1 MIYYNGMSRNIT
13 NTGTKIFVNSVSAR
27 TPLELLTP
35 DNTSSTMTLKGLTG
49 FGSEGQIIRTS
60 GSALGYSNVCNLQ
73 NILTTKT
80 GGGLRFY
87 EYTEND
93 GAGTTNLITIGNA
106 TDSIKFIQS
115 DKNIT
120 LPNQTGVVQLA
131 VSVDSPLEM
140 ANDNIQ
146 LKQSLFST
154 ITTAQTTDFIPIFD
168 GDGTTFEKITIAN
181 FKTGINHGTNAPI
194 TNDSI
199 TGNIELDLS
208 TISTAE
214 ISSTSNLLIAS
225 SDKTFYK
232 NTISSLKSFINRD
245 ANLPIFI
252 DNNDEYSF
260 SISQLGS
267 SNGSITSTLI
277 MAEGGNDSSLRKIT
291 FTNLGDTIQPVGFN
305 FGTDVSSSS
314 AVRNFG
320 NSTTDTNVNGKIL
333 YLKSQGTERV
343 NINEY
348 VLTMSNQA
356 SRVRLGSTID
366 TNALTNVNT
375 TSILNSVFDMH
386 LVSSGQTYAGSLNR
400 FCCIAGAS
408 ETETAI
414 FGFAGDSISVSNGG
428 IPNPEDSAT
437 TKPPRKSVFV
447 MTTGTDSAFS
457 IVNRSTT
464 AFSSTIT
471 QFTIKG
477 QDTNFWTD
485 NVIINGSYAGGGTT
499 AKLKLNSSDGV
510 IVSQQDR
517 SIVGRDTN
525 TGFIFL
531 GNAVDNSE
539 LFSSTTFAKIISLS
553 NHLDSNAT
561 NLVLKCASSTRMLI
575 ENSGS
580 KRIIV
585 GEKAEDFGSSASISP
600 KDALYICNKSS
611 TTDFQA
617 CRLGIES
624 RISTKDPVLEMYA
637 NSGTDSTANRGF
649 IFWNNSLNWNIGS
662 DTNAG
667 YTKILNNFWST
678 GGTTSNP
685 LGHYFANCRSDL
697 NQGIRIIWGTDISA
711 TSGTHAWRID
721 IGSPNTNVGG
731 DLHFKYGTNATSITN
746 IVGFISK
753 TATSTGLM
761 NFTGQHRC
769 VPENEELYD
778 NVNNY
783 IGMVVEATGQ
793 YNSIDY
799 ITKETTQIGINTTP
813 AHRNPTTDEWIEE
826 HNEETLMRYKNIE
839 FITTNEPSVNEAQ
852 PIVKL
857 TTSKKS
863 KKVYGVISAKEDG
876 NNREFGVGCFISDLG
891 LREDNRLFINSLGE
905 GGILVC
911 NENGNI
917 ENGDYLC
924 SSSIAGIAMK
934 QDDDLLHNYT
944 IAKSTM
950 DYNFIDSD
958 ERKLIG
964 CTYHCG

>member
-1 MIYYNGMSRNIT
+1 MRDILNSNGINV
-13 NTGTKIFVNSVSAR
+13 FVNTISAQE
-27 TPLELLTP
+27 PLEVETD
-35 DNTSSTMTLKGLTG
+35 DNTSSTMKIKDLNG
-49 FGSEGQIIRTS
+49 FGSAGQIIRSS
-60 GSALGYSNVCNLQ
+60 GTALGYSNVCNLQ
-73 NILTTKT
+73 NILTTKS

-106 TDSIKFIQS
+106 TDSIKFIQG

-131 VSVDSPLEM
+131 VSVDAPLLM
-140 ANDNIQ
+140 ASDNIK
-146 LKQSLFST
+146 LDFST
-154 ITTAQTTDFIPIFD
+154 ISETDPSDDDFLLL
-168 GDGTTFEKITIAN
+168 
-181 FKTGINHGTNAPI
+181 NA
-194 TNDSI
+194 
-199 TGNIELDLS
+199 S
-208 TISTAE
+208 T
-214 ISSTSNLLIAS
+214 SSTSFFKNKYSTFKNGIA
-225 SDKTFYK
+225 
-232 NTISSLKSFINRD
+232 LD
-245 ANLPIFI
+245 ANLPIFK
-252 DNNDEYSF
+252 DSNNKYSF

-267 SNGSITSTLI
+267 SNATSLTSTLI
-277 MAEGGNDSSLRKIT
+277 IAESDSDSALKKLT
-291 FTNLGDTIQPVGFN
+291 FSGLGDLIIPAAIN
-305 FGTDVSSSS
+305 FGTDTTSTNN
-314 AVRNFG
+314 RTFG
-320 NSTTDTNVNGKIL
+320 NSVRDTAINAKTLRFQTQGVEKITL
-333 YLKSQGTERV
+333 LD
-343 NINEY
+343 NL
-348 VLTMSNQA
+348 LTMSN
-356 SRVRLGSTID
+356 SSSMLLLGSSVD
-366 TNALTNVNT
+366 SNALSNVNT
-375 TSILNSVFDMH
+375 TSVISSIHDLHLLSV
-386 LVSSGQTYAGSLNR
+386 GQTYAGSLNR
-400 FCCIAGAS
+400 FCCISGAD

-414 FGFAGDSISVSNGG
+414 FGYAGSNISIANGG
-428 IPNPEDSAT
+428 IPNPEDSNN
-437 TKPPRKSVFV
+437 PRKSVFT
-447 MTTGTDSAFS
+447 MTTGTDSAYS
-457 IVNRSTT
+457 IVNRSGT
-464 AFSSTIT
+464 AFSTTTT

-477 QDTNFWTD
+477 TDTNFWTE
-485 NVIINGSYAGGGTT
+485 NVIVNGDTGSATEAT
-499 AKLKLNSSDGV
+499 IKLNTNGGN
-510 IVSQQDR
+510 IQTFQGR
-517 SIVGRDTN
+517 SIVGRDN
-525 TGFIFL
+525 STGLIFL

-539 LFSSTTFAKIISLS
+539 LFSTTTFGKIISLS

-561 NLVLKCASSTRMLI
+561 NLVLKCASSTRILI

-580 KRIIV
+580 KRIIM
-585 GEKAEDFGSSASISP
+585 GEKAEDFGSSASLSP
-600 KDALYICNKSS
+600 KDALYICNKAA

-637 NSGTDSTANRGF
+637 NSGSDSTANRGF

-678 GGTTSNP
+678 GGTTSAP
-685 LGHYFANCRSDL
+685 RGHYFANCRSDL

-721 IGSPNTNVGG
+721 IGSPATAVGG

-753 TATSTGLM
+753 TPTSTGLM

-813 AHRNPTTDEWIEE
+813 AHRHPTTNEWIEE
-826 HNEETLMRYKNIE
+826 YNEENLMRYKNVE

-857 TTSKKS
+857 TTTKKS
-863 KKVYGVISAKEDG
+863 KKIYGVISAKEDG

-891 LREDNRLFINSLGE
+891 ARQDNRLFINSVGE
-905 GGILVC
+905 GGILVN

-917 ENGDYLC
+917 ENGDLLC
-924 SSSIAGIAMK
+924 SSSTPGIAMK
-934 QDDDLLHNYT
+934 QDSDFIMNYT
-944 IAKSTM
+944 IGKSTQ
-950 DYNFIDSD
+950 DYNFIDN
-958 ERKLIG
+958 ENKLIG
-964 CTYHCG
+964 CVYYCG